1 LLIAVTINKIAFGLG
16 LIISFSLGLAVVLIA
31 IGIVMVQSKQIF
43 ARLQW
48 FSRVSFIVPVISA
61 LAVLGL
67 GVALSISAIKKLPD
81 DFLGRETSATFDL
94 DDAYITYLAIDEAYH
109 KQLYLVPASGGEAE
123 QITHGETGVWNYSV
137 SPDGRSL
144 IYSVPDGKT
153 GSELWLWHAK
163 MDTPEQILH
172 CPEISCSD
180 ALWTPRSSQIL
191 YSRLEFGD
199 EQAYLGIPSLWW
211 LDLES
216 GETKPLFQDSQL
228 PGYNPRWSFDGRWLS
243 YTSASPQEI
252 QVYNLESGERQ
263 TYPTEIGSAA
273 MWSPNA
279 EKFLQADIQ
288 FIDDMYLSKISLYD
302 VADGSFTPMPS
313 EENFDDNN
321 PTWSPDG
328 ERIAFSRGEWSL
340 ESASAGDQIWVMDAG
355 GENQYPVT
363 KHAETTHGPAAWS
376 ADGRYLLYRAYSVKD
391 TSAPSQI
398 RILDLESGEEILI
411 AAPGDSPSWFFIE

>member
-1 LLIAVTINKIAFGLG
+1 
-16 LIISFSLGLAVVLIA
+16 
-31 IGIVMVQSKQIF
+31 
-43 ARLQW
+43 
-48 FSRVSFIVPVISA
+48 
-61 LAVLGL
+61 
-67 GVALSISAIKKLPD
+67 
-81 DFLGRETSATFDL
+81 
-94 DDAYITYLAIDEAYH
+94 
-109 KQLYLVPASGGEAE
+109 
-123 QITHGETGVWNYSV
+123 
-137 SPDGRSL
+137 
-144 IYSVPDGKT
+144 
-153 GSELWLWHAK
+153 
-163 MDTPEQILH
+163 
-172 CPEISCSD
+172 
-180 ALWTPRSSQIL
+180 
-191 YSRLEFGD
+191 
-199 EQAYLGIPSLWW
+199 
-211 LDLES
+211 
-216 GETKPLFQDSQL
+216 
-228 PGYNPRWSFDGRWLS
+228 
-243 YTSASPQEI
+243 
-252 QVYNLESGERQ
+252 
-263 TYPTEIGSAA
+263 